1 MFGKIAGDRRFDNP
15 CLFIC
20 QQYLMPVSAVRMPLY
35 LIALVIFLGSCVS
48 SKELTDKAIYFKNIS
63 DSALRHASVQYEPLI
78 QKGDILYIG
87 VITPNEKSAQLFN
100 QPNFYA
106 GSDRIQGVASG
117 SSGGPTQ
124 GYLVNEKGAI
134 VFPYLG
140 RLNVAGMTKEVLS
153 DTISARLRQY
163 IDSAIVSVRLLNYRV
178 TVLGEVARPGTYS
191 IPSERVSVLDALGLA
206 GDLTVYGK
214 RDNIRI
220 IRNSGDNMQTITLDI
235 NKGNIFAS
243 PYFYLQPNDVLYVE
257 MNNRKIPNTDMAD
270 LRRVSM
276 ALSILSAAGVI
287 VGIINVFK

>member
-1 MFGKIAGDRRFDNP
+1 
-15 CLFIC
+15 
-20 QQYLMPVSAVRMPLY
+20 MPVSAVRMPLY
-35 LIALVIFLGSCVS
+35 LIALVVFLGSCVS

-106 GSDRIQGVASG
+106 GSDRGIISAE
-117 SSGGPTQ
+117 SSTQ
-124 GYLVNEKGAI
+124 GYLVNEKGVI
-134 VFPYLG
+134 VFPVLG
-140 RLNVAGMTKEVLS
+140 RLDVAGLTKEALS
-153 DTISARLRQY
+153 EILTVKLEEY
-163 IDSAIVSVRLLNYRV
+163 IDSAIVTVRLLNYRI
-178 TVLGEVARPGTYS
+178 TVLGEVVRPGTYS

-220 IRNSGDNMQTITLDI
+220 IRNAGDSMQTVTLDL
-235 NKGNIFAS
+235 NRGNIFAS

-276 ALSILSAAGVI
+276 ALSVLSAVGVI
-287 VGIINVFK
+287 VGIINVLK